1 MWTVGGKTSYE
12 CAVGVEIGVAC
23 GKASTST
30 GRTPLLTAD
39 LQFFYINI
47 LGFLLF
53 AVVLS
58 VVHNDAVSRCKVTY
72 IVTDTAIMY

>member
-1 MWTVGGKTSYE
+1 VWTVGGKTSYE

-39 LQFFYINI
+39 LQFFLHNQTFW
-47 LGFLLF
+47 GFYFLQLF
-53 AVVLS
+53 
-58 VVHNDAVSRCKVTY
+58 CPWC
-72 IVTDTAIMY
+72 IMMQFQGAK